1 MRTVLVTGGAGFIGS
16 HLVDHLLED
25 GASVRVLDNLSTGSL
40 QNLQAAAQRHARVS
54 GGSGASNGSRLEVII
69 GDIRDRELLRTAVR
83 NVKYVFHLAA
93 LPASAVSVTDQGEI
107 HAVNVEGTLNVLQ
120 SALTEGVWRLVIG
133 SSASVYGTPERV
145 PVAEDTPARPATLFA
160 ASKVAAET
168 YAHAFHL
175 RHQLDTVTLR
185 YFNVYGPRQK
195 ATGEGAL
202 IARLL
207 EAVRQGR
214 SFSEEDDRTADDFT
228 YIDDAIAA
236 TLAAARAPRAAG
248 QTINVGSGQMTSIS
262 DVLGIVADL
271 LRTVPATGFPR
282 NWDAEPRRVCAEIT
296 RAAQLLDV
304 IPRVSLIAGLA
315 RTVQFFNEPEYD
327 ELPALVRTTPD
338 D

>member
-16 HLVDHLLED
+16 HLVDHLLDD

-54 GGSGASNGSRLEVII
+54 SGSGASNGSRLEVII

-145 PVAEDTPARPATLFA
+145 PLAEDTPARPATLFA

-282 NWDAEPRRVCAEIT
+282 NWDAEPRRICAEIT